1 MSTCK
6 SALSKAQWP
15 NFRSSGP
22 GGTRGKF
29 FLLRTQTGSGR
40 NFSKSVGGDEK
51 VRDTGKN
58 LCYAQGR

>member
-1 MSTCK
+1 METAEK
-6 SALSKAQWP
+6 LSIIDH
-15 NFRSSGP
+15 FSSL
-22 GGTRGKF
+22 TD
-29 FLLRTQTGSGR
+29 R